1 MTCFCLVFVP
11 IFIFALIISLG
22 TPIGAESRITVA
34 LKSYYI
40 TRAQNGSDLPDW
52 LFSTDERRA
61 AGGNTGTGRVRDG
74 SRTIAEGGNVFIETD
89 EGGGGGAYLPP
100 ATQYRDNTPRPR
112 GYSASMADAQPA
124 TSSTS
129 RFKQMRD
136 AKRGVGGSGSS
147 SLDSSVRGRTGG
159 ASVSAGTSSF
169 DQAPSSSSQYPDN
182 NRNTSYRPPSSR
194 TTPEA
199 KRFGAVGVGGGLPS
213 GPRVASSSSQ
223 RR

>member
-1 MTCFCLVFVP
+1 MLLVSLTCFCLVFVP
-11 IFIFALIISLG
+11 IFILFSLIIPLG
-22 TPIGAESRITVA
+22 TPVGAESRITVA

-61 AGGNTGTGRVRDG
+61 AGGDTGSGRVRDG
-74 SRTIAEGGNVFIETD
+74 SHIIADGSNVAIETD
-89 EGGGGGAYLPP
+89 RGGAYLPP
-100 ATQYRDNTPRPR
+100 ATQYWDNTPRPR
-112 GYSASMADAQPA
+112 GYSASTADAQPA

-136 AKRGVGGSGSS
+136 AKRGVGGGGSS
-147 SLDSSVRGRTGG
+147 SLDSGG
-159 ASVSAGTSSF
+159 ASVSLGTSSF
-169 DQAPSSSSQYPDN
+169 DQAPSSSSQYPNN
-182 NRNTSYRPPSSR
+182 NRTTSYRSPSSR
-194 TTPEA
+194 ATPEA